1 MADEFDRSYE
11 NAPDQAQP
19 DSLQESPLPYKA
31 EEDDRTDLMNL
42 LAYLEDELTR
52 AKPIPFTYMSRVNA
66 QMCIDIIND
75 IRDNLP
81 LAVQYSEQMLRD
93 RERVLRGAE
102 QAAANRIESANVR
115 ANAALDDANTR
126 AGRILEDAQ
135 KHADNIVRDAEV
147 RARAMIDQNSIK
159 LQAQDDARQII
170 NEASL
175 EAHERRQ
182 QAADYCDK
190 LLRDA
195 EDTLQAAYDD
205 VRRNRQNLGQMRAE
219 GR

>member
-1 MADEFDRSYE
+1 MADEFERRYD
-11 NAPDQAQP
+11 NTAAQSQN
-19 DSLQESPLPYKA
+19 DTAQDSPLPYKP

-52 AKPIPFTYMSRVNA
+52 AKPIPFTNMSRVNA

-93 RERVLRGAE
+93 RDRVLRGAE

-115 ANAALDDANTR
+115 ANAALDDANNR
-126 AGRILEDAQ
+126 ANNILEDAQ
-135 KHADNIVRDAEV
+135 KHANNIIRDAEV
-147 RARAMIDQNSIK
+147 RARAMIDQNTIK
-159 LQAQDDARQII
+159 IQAEEDARQII
-170 NEASL
+170 NDASL

-205 VRRNRQNLGQMRAE
+205 VRRNRQNLGQSRSE

>member
-11 NAPDQAQP
+11 NAPEQAQP

-52 AKPIPFTYMSRVNA
+52 AKPIPFTNMSRVNA

>member
-52 AKPIPFTYMSRVNA
+52 AKPIPFTNMSRVNA